1 MPHPFIAGVAYTMKM
16 LLKILL
22 ALILCS
28 HRTTVAN
35 SDSCEKTQCRL
46 VPQTNDLS
54 TTFSTTASE
63 RGVRLFY
70 LYVKVNNNTYRPT
83 NPGNKLRPAR
93 WAWARDI
100 QEPMLSFSYDYDIL
114 SWGLLYHFQVRMMRV
129 WLLDQPTGCLSN
141 LSLPCQDRVIARA
154 LLMDVTN
161 DYFLKEKSQK
171 RATVQKPF
179 VVCNIVLDE
188 HDDEWSKLFDGN
200 LVYRCCSNSTKRV
213 ANETSVECGLHVIVS
228 DWLHFFYHVINYTT
242 IPMLFFWPAII
253 LVLPDFLVTFEDK
266 EDAEKAPEQTGK
278 EDTSQTPKS
287 KNSRTNAK
295 HHREELEES
304 FVLLSMSETEGSYG
318 TIVQEPCIEGNV
330 SCFKKCL
337 KKIICCEKTEAPPP
351 QPPSDLGQKTH
362 DSKRESDNVTV
373 GETSTPST
381 SDQNDDHKSQETNAS
396 KRESEK
402 VTLGETNTPST
413 SDQSDAVRSLIP
425 VDDVSPITIRRLMRY
440 CTGKSSVFCSDYSKL
455 LFLYYILLFIIYYYK
470 LFFSMLYKD
479 HDLRRAINLPGARFE
494 GQLSEWF
501 SMTTV
506 YFDLNPEIIIPFGLV
521 LIVLPL
527 ILIFYIK
534 PCDLQDLCS
543 ECGKNPFYL
552 RTDIHEHLRSA
563 PRQMVSAA
571 KPFFTGGCVIALF
584 KKTDSSRCSAL
595 CSVPSV
601 RYFRILAGKLQKR
614 LSCKKCMNCKCL
626 KFCLVFVWKWI
637 LFFTC
642 GLFCSIILSV
652 WFIVFWCVGLALLIL
667 SNLLCFALTQG
678 TILFWYSPFWR
689 LFLLAWHVI
698 RQLDTADPSER
709 LLEKRP
715 CLSCTY
721 KCSLEWCKRC
731 LKKCKQ
737 YLGYETNKRP
747 AAGENGNTHAEQ
759 GNDSTDHSNAGNKNA
774 RAEQEIDSTDH
785 SNAGIVCVD
794 IWSFVLALIW
804 ASFVTIVA
812 CLSCRFVSR
821 MTGFVIVGLFWNS
834 KETIPYITFLYV
846 LMNHTSCCYSS
857 IQSRYKEIKVMI
869 SKQLRSK
876 GSGEKIGEDG
886 KRQGE
891 GQSEGE
897 GQEKGQVQDK
907 ATIFYGDN
915 IPLDLFWFVCN
926 DPKVLPLVDELCLM
940 FVSVLAFAFVVFL
953 AVAAIMFLGEE
964 NSAFPDVVTALLQA
978 GAILI
983 SGKLPEWVFKKLIKE
998 ERFIDDEKI
1007 EKQKM
1012 VKQAVKDWLEKNPAG
1027 EV

>member
-1 MPHPFIAGVAYTMKM
+1 
-16 LLKILL
+16 
-22 ALILCS
+22 
-28 HRTTVAN
+28 
-35 SDSCEKTQCRL
+35 
-46 VPQTNDLS
+46 
-54 TTFSTTASE
+54 
-63 RGVRLFY
+63 
-70 LYVKVNNNTYRPT
+70 
-83 NPGNKLRPAR
+83 
-93 WAWARDI
+93 
-100 QEPMLSFSYDYDIL
+100 
-114 SWGLLYHFQVRMMRV
+114 
-129 WLLDQPTGCLSN
+129 
-141 LSLPCQDRVIARA
+141 
-154 LLMDVTN
+154 MDVTN

-213 ANETSVECGLHVIVS
+213 ANETSVECGLHVRVS

-253 LVLPDFLVTFEDK
+253 LVLPDFLFTFEDK
-266 EDAEKAPEQTGK
+266 EDAEKTGK

-337 KKIICCEKTEAPPP
+337 KKLIICWEKTEAPPP
-351 QPPSDLGQKTH
+351 QPPPDLDQK
-362 DSKRESDNVTV
+362 
-373 GETSTPST
+373 
-381 SDQNDDHKSQETNAS
+381 TNAS

-506 YFDLNPEIIIPFGLV
+506 YFDLNPKIIIPFGLF

-527 ILIFYIK
+527 ILILYIK

-601 RYFRILAGKLQKR
+601 RYFRIIAGKLQKR
-614 LSCKKCMNCKCL
+614 LSCKKCRNCKCL
-626 KFCLVFVWKWI
+626 KFCLVFMWKWI

-698 RQLDTADPSER
+698 RQLNTADPSER

-721 KCSLEWCKRC
+721 KCSIEWCKRC

-785 SNAGIVCVD
+785 SNAGNENTHAEEGIDSTDHSNAGIVCAD
-794 IWSFVLALIW
+794 IWSF
-804 ASFVTIVA
+804 
-812 CLSCRFVSR
+812 
-821 MTGFVIVGLFWNS
+821 GLH
-834 KETIPYITFLYV
+834 L
-846 LMNHTSCCYSS
+846 
-857 IQSRYKEIKVMI
+857 
-869 SKQLRSK
+869 
-876 GSGEKIGEDG
+876 
-886 KRQGE
+886 
-891 GQSEGE
+891 
-897 GQEKGQVQDK
+897 
-907 ATIFYGDN
+907 
-915 IPLDLFWFVCN
+915 
-926 DPKVLPLVDELCLM
+926 
-940 FVSVLAFAFVVFL
+940 
-953 AVAAIMFLGEE
+953 
-964 NSAFPDVVTALLQA
+964 
-978 GAILI
+978 
-983 SGKLPEWVFKKLIKE
+983 
-998 ERFIDDEKI
+998 
-1007 EKQKM
+1007 
-1012 VKQAVKDWLEKNPAG
+1012 
-1027 EV
+1027 

>member
-22 ALILCS
+22 ALLLCS

-114 SWGLLYHFQVRMMRV
+114 SWGLLHHFQVRMMRV

-213 ANETSVECGLHVIVS
+213 ANETSVECGLHVRVT

-242 IPMLFFWPAII
+242 IPMLFFWPAIL
-253 LVLPDFLVTFEDK
+253 LVLPDFLFTFEDK
-266 EDAEKAPEQTGK
+266 EDAEKAPEKTGK

-295 HHREELEES
+295 HHREGLEES

-351 QPPSDLGQKTH
+351 QPPPDLGQE
-362 DSKRESDNVTV
+362 R
-373 GETSTPST
+373 
-381 SDQNDDHKSQETNAS
+381 
-396 KRESEK
+396 EK
-402 VTLGETNTPST
+402 VTLGETSTPST

-506 YFDLNPEIIIPFGLV
+506 YFDLNPKIIIPFGLV

-552 RTDIHEHLRSA
+552 RTDIYEHLRSA

-584 KKTDSSRCSAL
+584 KKRESSICSAL

-601 RYFRILAGKLQKR
+601 RYFRILAGELQKC

-626 KFCLVFVWKWI
+626 KFCLVFLWKWI

-642 GLFCSIILSV
+642 GLFCPIILSV
-652 WFIVFWCVGLALLIL
+652 WFIVFWGVGLALLIS
-667 SNLLCFALTQG
+667 SNVVCFALTQG

-698 RQLDTADPSER
+698 RQLNTADPSER

-721 KCSLEWCKRC
+721 KCSIEWCKRC

-891 GQSEGE
+891 GQSESEGE

-907 ATIFYGDN
+907 ETIFYGDN

-926 DPKVLPLVDELCLM
+926 DGKVLPLVDELCLM

-1012 VKQAVKDWLEKNPAG
+1012 VKQAVKDWHEKNPAG

>member
-1 MPHPFIAGVAYTMKM
+1 
-16 LLKILL
+16 
-22 ALILCS
+22 
-28 HRTTVAN
+28 
-35 SDSCEKTQCRL
+35 
-46 VPQTNDLS
+46 
-54 TTFSTTASE
+54 
-63 RGVRLFY
+63 
-70 LYVKVNNNTYRPT
+70 
-83 NPGNKLRPAR
+83 
-93 WAWARDI
+93 
-100 QEPMLSFSYDYDIL
+100 
-114 SWGLLYHFQVRMMRV
+114 
-129 WLLDQPTGCLSN
+129 
-141 LSLPCQDRVIARA
+141 
-154 LLMDVTN
+154 
-161 DYFLKEKSQK
+161 
-171 RATVQKPF
+171 
-179 VVCNIVLDE
+179 
-188 HDDEWSKLFDGN
+188 
-200 LVYRCCSNSTKRV
+200 
-213 ANETSVECGLHVIVS
+213 
-228 DWLHFFYHVINYTT
+228 
-242 IPMLFFWPAII
+242 
-253 LVLPDFLVTFEDK
+253 
-266 EDAEKAPEQTGK
+266 
-278 EDTSQTPKS
+278 
-287 KNSRTNAK
+287 
-295 HHREELEES
+295 
-304 FVLLSMSETEGSYG
+304 
-318 TIVQEPCIEGNV
+318 
-330 SCFKKCL
+330 
-337 KKIICCEKTEAPPP
+337 
-351 QPPSDLGQKTH
+351 
-362 DSKRESDNVTV
+362 
-373 GETSTPST
+373 
-381 SDQNDDHKSQETNAS
+381 
-396 KRESEK
+396 
-402 VTLGETNTPST
+402 
-413 SDQSDAVRSLIP
+413 
-425 VDDVSPITIRRLMRY
+425 
-440 CTGKSSVFCSDYSKL
+440 
-455 LFLYYILLFIIYYYK
+455 
-470 LFFSMLYKD
+470 
-479 HDLRRAINLPGARFE
+479 
-494 GQLSEWF
+494 
-501 SMTTV
+501 
-506 YFDLNPEIIIPFGLV
+506 
-521 LIVLPL
+521 
-527 ILIFYIK
+527 
-534 PCDLQDLCS
+534 
-543 ECGKNPFYL
+543 
-552 RTDIHEHLRSA
+552 
-563 PRQMVSAA
+563 MVSAA

-584 KKTDSSRCSAL
+584 KKRESSICSAL

-601 RYFRILAGKLQKR
+601 RYSRILAGELQKC

-626 KFCLVFVWKWI
+626 KFCLVFLWKWI

-642 GLFCSIILSV
+642 GLFCPIILSV
-652 WFIVFWCVGLALLIL
+652 WFIVFWSVGLALLIS
-667 SNLLCFALTQG
+667 SNVVCFALTQG

-721 KCSLEWCKRC
+721 KCFIEWCKRC

-737 YLGYETNKRP
+737 CLCYETNKRP

-891 GQSEGE
+891 GQSESEGE

-907 ATIFYGDN
+907 ETIFYGDN

-926 DPKVLPLVDELCLM
+926 DGKVLPLVDELCLM

-1012 VKQAVKDWLEKNPAG
+1012 VKQAVKDWHEKNPAG

>member
-1 MPHPFIAGVAYTMKM
+1 
-16 LLKILL
+16 
-22 ALILCS
+22 
-28 HRTTVAN
+28 
-35 SDSCEKTQCRL
+35 
-46 VPQTNDLS
+46 
-54 TTFSTTASE
+54 
-63 RGVRLFY
+63 
-70 LYVKVNNNTYRPT
+70 
-83 NPGNKLRPAR
+83 
-93 WAWARDI
+93 
-100 QEPMLSFSYDYDIL
+100 
-114 SWGLLYHFQVRMMRV
+114 
-129 WLLDQPTGCLSN
+129 
-141 LSLPCQDRVIARA
+141 
-154 LLMDVTN
+154 
-161 DYFLKEKSQK
+161 
-171 RATVQKPF
+171 
-179 VVCNIVLDE
+179 
-188 HDDEWSKLFDGN
+188 
-200 LVYRCCSNSTKRV
+200 NSTKRV
-213 ANETSVECGLHVIVS
+213 ANETSVECGLHVRVT

-253 LVLPDFLVTFEDK
+253 LVLPDFLFTFEDK
-266 EDAEKAPEQTGK
+266 EDAEKAPEKTGK

-295 HHREELEES
+295 HHREGLEES

-318 TIVQEPCIEGNV
+318 TI
-330 SCFKKCL
+330 
-337 KKIICCEKTEAPPP
+337 TEAPPP
-351 QPPSDLGQKTH
+351 QPPPDLGQKTH
-362 DSKRESDNVTV
+362 DSKRESDNVT
-373 GETSTPST
+373 STPST
-381 SDQNDDHKSQETNAS
+381 SDQNDDHTSQKTNAS

-494 GQLSEWF
+494 
-501 SMTTV
+501 
-506 YFDLNPEIIIPFGLV
+506 
-521 LIVLPL
+521 
-527 ILIFYIK
+527 
-534 PCDLQDLCS
+534 
-543 ECGKNPFYL
+543 
-552 RTDIHEHLRSA
+552 
-563 PRQMVSAA
+563 
-571 KPFFTGGCVIALF
+571 
-584 KKTDSSRCSAL
+584 
-595 CSVPSV
+595 
-601 RYFRILAGKLQKR
+601 
-614 LSCKKCMNCKCL
+614 
-626 KFCLVFVWKWI
+626 
-637 LFFTC
+637 
-642 GLFCSIILSV
+642 
-652 WFIVFWCVGLALLIL
+652 
-667 SNLLCFALTQG
+667 
-678 TILFWYSPFWR
+678 
-689 LFLLAWHVI
+689 
-698 RQLDTADPSER
+698 
-709 LLEKRP
+709 
-715 CLSCTY
+715 
-721 KCSLEWCKRC
+721 EWCKRC

-785 SNAGIVCVD
+785 SNAGNENTHAEQGIDSTDHSNAGIVCAD

-886 KRQGE
+886 KL
-891 GQSEGE
+891 
-897 GQEKGQVQDK
+897 QDK
-907 ATIFYGDN
+907 ETIFYGDN

-926 DPKVLPLVDELCLM
+926 DGKVLPLVDELCLM

-1012 VKQAVKDWLEKNPAG
+1012 VKQAVKNWHEKNPAG

>member
-1 MPHPFIAGVAYTMKM
+1 MPRPFIAGVAYTMKM

-22 ALILCS
+22 ALVLCS

-114 SWGLLYHFQVRMMRV
+114 SWGLLHHFQVRMMRV

-161 DYFLKEKSQK
+161 DYFLEEKSQK

-200 LVYRCCSNSTKRV
+200 LVYRCCSNSTKRI
-213 ANETSVECGLHVIVS
+213 ANETSVECGLHVRVT

-242 IPMLFFWPAII
+242 IPILFFWPAII
-253 LVLPDFLVTFEDK
+253 LVLPDFLFTFEDK
-266 EDAEKAPEQTGK
+266 EDAEKATEKTGK

-295 HHREELEES
+295 HHREGLEES

-337 KKIICCEKTEAPPP
+337 KKIICCEKAEAPPP
-351 QPPSDLGQKTH
+351 QPPPDLGQKTH

-381 SDQNDDHKSQETNAS
+381 SDQNDDHTSQKTNAS

-506 YFDLNPEIIIPFGLV
+506 YFDLNPKIIIPFGLV

-543 ECGKNPFYL
+543 ECGKNPF
-552 RTDIHEHLRSA
+552 R
-563 PRQMVSAA
+563 
-571 KPFFTGGCVIALF
+571 
-584 KKTDSSRCSAL
+584 
-595 CSVPSV
+595 
-601 RYFRILAGKLQKR
+601 
-614 LSCKKCMNCKCL
+614 
-626 KFCLVFVWKWI
+626 
-637 LFFTC
+637 
-642 GLFCSIILSV
+642 
-652 WFIVFWCVGLALLIL
+652 
-667 SNLLCFALTQG
+667 
-678 TILFWYSPFWR
+678 
-689 LFLLAWHVI
+689 
-698 RQLDTADPSER
+698 
-709 LLEKRP
+709 
-715 CLSCTY
+715 
-721 KCSLEWCKRC
+721 
-731 LKKCKQ
+731 
-737 YLGYETNKRP
+737 
-747 AAGENGNTHAEQ
+747 
-759 GNDSTDHSNAGNKNA
+759 
-774 RAEQEIDSTDH
+774 
-785 SNAGIVCVD
+785 
-794 IWSFVLALIW
+794 
-804 ASFVTIVA
+804 
-812 CLSCRFVSR
+812 
-821 MTGFVIVGLFWNS
+821 
-834 KETIPYITFLYV
+834 
-846 LMNHTSCCYSS
+846 HT
-857 IQSRYKEIKVMI
+857 
-869 SKQLRSK
+869 
-876 GSGEKIGEDG
+876 
-886 KRQGE
+886 
-891 GQSEGE
+891 
-897 GQEKGQVQDK
+897 
-907 ATIFYGDN
+907 
-915 IPLDLFWFVCN
+915 
-926 DPKVLPLVDELCLM
+926 
-940 FVSVLAFAFVVFL
+940 
-953 AVAAIMFLGEE
+953 
-964 NSAFPDVVTALLQA
+964 
-978 GAILI
+978 
-983 SGKLPEWVFKKLIKE
+983 
-998 ERFIDDEKI
+998 
-1007 EKQKM
+1007 
-1012 VKQAVKDWLEKNPAG
+1012 
-1027 EV
+1027 